1 MLPKLNMD
9 WLHIRA
15 IISLH
20 RFPLILFFNEE
31 VNIVVSKEKSSTKF
45 WDFRKPFV
53 RLWFLFAEPYAVNQ
67 YTSTVLLGSR
77 VAAIGACWPPPWH
90 IAQSNSSLIVFPQVS
105 VQFLLQ
111 RRICITAEWN
121 FYSLVLIYKH
131 GAENVFWWAPWGPS
145 AYSVYQNYIIY
156 IYMYISHI
164 HLLYI

>member
-9 WLHIRA
+9 WLRIHA
-15 IISLH
+15 IMSLN
-20 RFPLILFFNEE
+20 RFSLILFFNEE
-31 VNIVVSKEKSSTKF
+31 INVVVSKEKSSTKF
-45 WDFRKPFV
+45 WDFQKPFV
-53 RLWFLFAEPYAVNQ
+53 RLISFCRAICCK
-67 YTSTVLLGSR
+67 SVLLGSR
-77 VAAIGACWPPPWH
+77 VVAIGACWPPPWH
-90 IAQSNSSLIVFPQVS
+90 IVQSNSSLIVFPQIS

-156 IYMYISHI
+156 I
-164 HLLYI
+164 